1 MAESCDVVH
10 IWPHGDKELETHK
23 ELEERLKLEYN
34 QNALKP
40 QQLTFFGKLLPSRS
54 SFLSVTKVSQNATF
68 FLPWQG
74 ICDII
79 PHGVKI
85 HTQENSSVEV
95 KIPFLRR

>member
-1 MAESCDVVH
+1 MIMKDLNNR
-10 IWPHGDKELETHK
+10 I
-23 ELEERLKLEYN
+23 
-34 QNALKP
+34 
-40 QQLTFFGKLLPSRS
+40 
-54 SFLSVTKVSQNATF
+54 SVTKVSQNATF

>member
-1 MAESCDVVH
+1 M
-10 IWPHGDKELETHK
+10 I
-23 ELEERLKLEYN
+23 
-34 QNALKP
+34 
-40 QQLTFFGKLLPSRS
+40 FGKLELAVYKISKLFLKWS